1 MCHCPSTC
9 SVHVQLSHN
18 LACGLTQTCLAV
30 SVEHVNVHEVLQV
43 FGQCVPSQACE
54 LVSALDALGLPVCPV
69 QLVLVYSE
77 AKGVRQL
84 AANQNL
90 DTKPVVEVW

>member
-1 MCHCPSTC
+1 M
-9 SVHVQLSHN
+9 
-18 LACGLTQTCLAV
+18 
-30 SVEHVNVHEVLQV
+30 EHVDVHEVLQV
-43 FGQCVPSQACE
+43 FGQCVSAQASE

-69 QLVLVYSE
+69 QLVPVYSQ

-90 DTKPVVEVW
+90 YAKTAAEVW